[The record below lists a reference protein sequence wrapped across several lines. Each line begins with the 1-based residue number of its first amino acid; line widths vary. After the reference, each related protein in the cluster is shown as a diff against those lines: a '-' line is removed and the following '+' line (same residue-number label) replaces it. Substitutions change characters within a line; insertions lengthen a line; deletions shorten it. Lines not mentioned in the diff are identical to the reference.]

1 MSSKEILASSVTC
14 ILNHPRA
21 TGSINFNLTEL
32 IALGNVWNSDT
43 LVNVGNSLNGSGND
57 ANVGDIR
64 GNKMFY
70 TNDYMVSD

>member
-1 MSSKEILASSVTC
+1 M
-14 ILNHPRA
+14 NHLRA

-32 IALGNVWNSDT
+32 ISLGNVWNSDI
-43 LVNVGNSLNGSGND
+43 LINVGNSLNATGND
-57 ANVGDIR
+57 VNVGDIR